1 MGRRSLAIL
10 VSLLAPLPVLATG
23 DGYVGSQ
30 ACAGCHRQIY
40 QRYQGVAMAHSM
52 SPANAAAPLA
62 GEPITVSSTKL
73 NRVFQVYRE
82 GSDVYQSESEI
93 GAGGEIV
100 FKAAF
105 KLEFAVGSGVN
116 GFSYA
121 VRRGDYLFE
130 APLSYYSRTRKWDLS
145 PGYEF
150 VDSGFNR
157 PLAAA
162 CLVCHSGR
170 ARAVQDRAGLYLAPP
185 FEELPIGCE
194 NCHGPGSAHV
204 AAGGSPKS
212 IVNPARLAPRQAE
225 QICMYCHQ
233 RGDTRVLQPR
243 KEYSDFRPGAWLN
256 QTLAI
261 FKIASK
267 VDDGDLLEHHSAMES
282 SKCFIGSKGKL
293 SCLTCHDP
301 HAQPPR
307 AEAAAWYRDKCLT
320 CHSEASC
327 KLPLVKRAESGN
339 DCTSCHMPK
348 RDVTMISHAALTN
361 HRIIAYAGEA
371 LPANKA
377 QGNDGL
383 IHVNRPPGSDELPR
397 LTLWQAYGELM
408 DKDPAFQARY
418 LALLDDLAK
427 AEPENGLVQA
437 ALGARDLQRDSNA
450 TAVAHLRKAL
460 DLGFSSGTLYAGLA
474 DALARTGQLD
484 EAVSVLKR
492 GIQMEPYEPSLYKSL
507 ALRFITAKQY
517 PQAKE
522 TLERHIELFP
532 EDDFVR
538 GLLARVDGHSSR
550 RP

>member
-1 MGRRSLAIL
+1 VGRHSLAIL
-10 VSLLAPLPVLATG
+10 VSLLAPLPVHAA
-23 DGYVGSQ
+23 DEGYLGSQ

-40 QRYQGVAMAHSM
+40 QSYQGVAMAHSM
-52 SPANAAAPLA
+52 SPANAATPLA

-82 GSDVYQSESEI
+82 GLDVYQSESEI
-93 GAGGEIV
+93 GAGGETV
-100 FKAAF
+100 FKVAF

-130 APLSYYSRTRKWDLS
+130 APLSYYSRTKKWDLS

-162 CLVCHSGR
+162 CLACHSGR
-170 ARAVQDRAGLYLAPP
+170 ARAVRDRTGLYLAPP

-194 NCHGPGSAHV
+194 NCHGPGRAHV
-204 AAGGSPKS
+204 AARGSPKS
-212 IVNPARLAPRQAE
+212 IVNPARLAPRLAE
-225 QICMYCHQ
+225 QICMNCHQ

-261 FKIASK
+261 FKIPSK
-267 VDDGDLLEHHSAMES
+267 IDDEDLLEHHSAMES
-282 SKCFIGSKGKL
+282 SKCFIGSNGKL
-293 SCLTCHDP
+293 SCFTCHDP
-301 HAQPPR
+301 HSRPSR

-327 KLPLVKRAESGN
+327 KLLLSKRAERSN
-339 DCTSCHMPK
+339 DCAGCHMPK
-348 RDVTMISHAALTN
+348 RDVTVISHSALTN
-361 HRIIAYAGEA
+361 HRIIAYAGEP
-371 LPANKA
+371 LPANAA
-377 QGNDGL
+377 QAEGGL
-383 IHVNRPPGSDELPR
+383 IHVNRPPGSGKFPR

-418 LALLDDLAK
+418 LAQLDELAK
-427 AEPENGLVQA
+427 DERDNGLVQA
-437 ALGARDLQRDSNA
+437 ALGARDLRWDSNA
-450 TAVAHLRKAL
+450 AAIAHLRKAL
-460 DLGFSSGTLYAGLA
+460 DLGFSSSTLYADLA
-474 DALARTGQLD
+474 EALARAGQLE
-484 EAVSVLKR
+484 EAVAVLKR
-492 GIQMEPYEPSLYKSL
+492 GIQMEPYAPSLYKSL
-507 ALRFITAKQY
+507 ALRYITLKQY
-517 PQAKE
+517 PRAKE
-522 TLERHIELFP
+522 TLELHIELFP

-538 GLLARVDGHSSR
+538 GLLTQVERHATR
-550 RP
+550 